1 MRPATRIW
9 LYLSVGLLLGLMLIN
24 GGIAYWQIRQLHEHA
39 LWVSHTYQVL
49 EVLEST
55 VSTLTDAETGQRGYV
70 ITADPAYLEPYRVAS
85 TEFQEELARLTE
97 LTNDDSYV
105 WRERIPRLKELSDRR
120 LELLERNIASVQ
132 QGDRDAAGRIIIS
145 GEPRRVMD
153 QIHTLVDEMHQDG
166 RRLLAE
172 REQEYAAIYRGALL
186 SVGVASLAAITALAA
201 FLWLLRKH
209 AQGLAFSAAAIH
221 AHRELLHATL
231 VSIGDGV
238 ISTDAHANVTFMNPV
253 AEKLT
258 GWSGD
263 DASGQSLENVFQIV
277 NEETR
282 ASVENPAL
290 RALREGHIVG
300 QTNHTI
306 LLAKDGREWPIDD
319 SAAPIRGQDG
329 AVSGTILV
337 FREITERKFQ
347 ESELLRHSLALKESE
362 EQFHTLVD
370 SIPQLAWMARPD
382 GHLFWYNQRWYEFTG
397 STPEQMEGWGWQ
409 SVHDPDELPRVL
421 ESWKT
426 ALASGQQWEDTFPLR
441 RHDGVMR
448 WHLSLAVPIRNERGE
463 IVRWFGTNTD
473 ISERLQM
480 EEALLDADRRKDE
493 FLATLAHELRNPIAP
508 ISNALQLWPSVE
520 NDHQQM
526 EELRAMMERQ
536 VQQMIR
542 LIDDLMDVSRITRG
556 KIQLRLQPVDLG
568 TVVAGAVEAIRP
580 MLESR
585 AHDLT
590 VNLPDEPL
598 IVQGDVARL
607 TQTLGNLLQ
616 NAGKYTGRD
625 GRIAITAWR
634 QGDEALVS
642 VRDNGP
648 GIPRHMLAQIFE
660 MFEQV
665 DQTLDRSFGGLGL
678 GLTLV
683 KRLVELHGGSVEAY
697 SDGPGSGSEFVVRL
711 PTIDNARPKHAETRP
726 PGRANLADGLPRHR
740 IVVVDDVVASAKT
753 LAMML
758 ESIGQEV
765 HIAQDGP
772 SAIERVLAMR
782 PDVVFL
788 DIAMPGMN
796 GYEVAR
802 QLRASDQLHDV
813 SLVALTGY
821 GQEEDRRR
829 AIEAGFHHHLIKPT
843 SIDQLVR
850 LLFTVPVSVER

>member
-70 ITADPAYLEPYRVAS
+70 ITADPAYLEPYRA
-85 TEFQEELARLTE
+85 TLTQFQEKLDQLARLTRD
-97 LTNDDSYV
+97 NPDQ
-105 WRERIPRLKELSDRR
+105 RERIPRFEELASKR
-120 LELLERNIASVQ
+120 LELLAKNVASVQ
-132 QGDRDAAGRIIIS
+132 QGNREAAAQVIVS
-145 GEPRRVMD
+145 GEPKRVMD
-153 QIHTLVDEMHQDG
+153 QIHSLAGDMQQDE
-166 RRLLAE
+166 RRLLDE
-172 REQEYAAIYRGALL
+172 REAEYATIYRGALL
-186 SVGVASLAAITALAA
+186 NVGVTSLAAITALAA

-209 AQGLAFSAAAIH
+209 AHGLANWAAAIH
-221 AHRELLHATL
+221 QQRELLHATL

-263 DASGQSLENVFQIV
+263 DASGESLENVFRIV

-282 ASVENPAL
+282 ARVENPAL
-290 RALREGHIVG
+290 RALREGRIVG
-300 QTNHTI
+300 LANHTI
-306 LLAKDGREWPIDD
+306 LLAKNGREWPIDD

-329 AVSGTILV
+329 VVSGTILV

-347 ESELLRHSLALKESE
+347 ESELQRHSLALKESE
-362 EQFHTLVD
+362 ERFHTLVD

-382 GHLFWYNQRWYEFTG
+382 GHIHWYNQRWYQFTG

-409 SVHDPDELPRVL
+409 SVHDPAELPRVL
-421 ESWKT
+421 ESWKA
-426 ALASGQQWEDTFPLR
+426 ALASGQQWEETFPLR

-448 WHLSLAVPIRNERGE
+448 WHLSLAVPIRNEQGE

-480 EEALLDADRRKDE
+480 EEALRDADRRKDE

-520 NDHQQM
+520 NDREQM

-556 KIQLRLQPVDLG
+556 KIQLRLQSVDLA
-568 TVVAGAVEAIRP
+568 TVVAGAVEAVRP
-580 MLESR
+580 MIESR
-585 AHDLT
+585 AHELT
-590 VNLPDEPL
+590 INVPDEPL
-598 IVQGDVARL
+598 LVQGDVARL

-616 NAGKYTGRD
+616 NAAKYTGRN
-625 GRIAITAWR
+625 GKIAITAWR
-634 QGDEALVS
+634 QGDEALVG

-697 SDGPGSGSEFVVRL
+697 SDGPGSGSEFVARL
-711 PTIDNARPKHAETRP
+711 PAIDNARPKRAETRP
-726 PGRANLADGLPRHR
+726 PGQANLSDGLPRHR
-740 IVVVDDVVASAKT
+740 ILVVDDVVASAKT

-765 HIAQDGP
+765 HIAHDGP
-772 SAIERVLAMR
+772 SAIDRVLVLR

-788 DIAMPGMN
+788 DIAMPGMD

-802 QLRASDQLHDV
+802 QLRASDQLRDV

-829 AIEAGFHHHLIKPT
+829 AIDAGFHHHLIKPT
-843 SIDQLVR
+843 SIDQLAR

>member
-1 MRPATRIW
+1 MFR
-9 LYLSVGLLLGLMLIN
+9 
-24 GGIAYWQIRQLHEHA
+24 
-39 LWVSHTYQVL
+39 
-49 EVLEST
+49 
-55 VSTLTDAETGQRGYV
+55 
-70 ITADPAYLEPYRVAS
+70 
-85 TEFQEELARLTE
+85 
-97 LTNDDSYV
+97 
-105 WRERIPRLKELSDRR
+105 
-120 LELLERNIASVQ
+120 
-132 QGDRDAAGRIIIS
+132 
-145 GEPRRVMD
+145 
-153 QIHTLVDEMHQDG
+153 
-166 RRLLAE
+166 
-172 REQEYAAIYRGALL
+172 
-186 SVGVASLAAITALAA
+186 
-201 FLWLLRKH
+201 
-209 AQGLAFSAAAIH
+209 
-221 AHRELLHATL
+221 
-231 VSIGDGV
+231 
-238 ISTDAHANVTFMNPV
+238 
-253 AEKLT
+253 
-258 GWSGD
+258 
-263 DASGQSLENVFQIV
+263 IV

-282 ASVENPAL
+282 AQVENPAL

-300 QTNHTI
+300 LANHTI
-306 LLAKDGREWPIDD
+306 LLSKDGVEWPIDD
-319 SAAPIRGQDG
+319 SAAPIRTQDG
-329 AVSGTILV
+329 TVNGTILV
-337 FREITERKFQ
+337 FREITDRKLQ
-347 ESELLRHSLALKESE
+347 ESELQRHALALKESE

-370 SIPQLAWMARPD
+370 SIPQLAWMTRPD
-382 GHLFWYNQRWYEFTG
+382 GHIEWYNQRWYEFTG
-397 STPEQMEGWGWQ
+397 STLELMEGWGWQ
-409 SVHDPDELPRVL
+409 SVHDPAELPRVL
-421 ESWKT
+421 ERWKA
-426 ALASGQQWEDTFPLR
+426 ALASGQPWEDTFPLR

-448 WHLSLAVPIRNERGE
+448 WHLSLAVPIRNKQGE

-480 EEALLDADRRKDE
+480 EEALGDADRRKDE

-508 ISNALQLWPSVE
+508 LSNALQLWPTVE
-520 NDHQQM
+520 NDRQQM

-536 VQQMIR
+536 MQQMIR

-568 TVVAGAVEAIRP
+568 TVIAGAVEAIQP
-580 MLESR
+580 MIESR
-585 AHDLT
+585 AHELT
-590 VNLPDEPL
+590 VNVQDEPL

-616 NAGKYTGRD
+616 NAAKYSGRNGK
-625 GRIAITAWR
+625 IAITAWR

-711 PTIDNARPKHAETRP
+711 PVADHAAPARAESRRP
-726 PGRANLADGLPRHR
+726 GQANSTNGLPQHR
-740 IVVVDDVVASAKT
+740 IVVVDDVAASAKT
-753 LAMML
+753 LGMML

-772 SAIERVLAMR
+772 SAIDRVLAVR

-802 QLRASDQLHDV
+802 QLRGNDQLRSV

-829 AIEAGFHHHLIKPT
+829 AIEAGFHHHLTKPA

-850 LLFTVPVSVER
+850 LLLTVPVSVER